1 MQIAILLYPG
11 MTTLDAIGPYEVLR
25 FMPDCDLRFVSAQP
39 GPIVTDSGILVLGA
53 THSYDETPN
62 PDVVLV
68 PGSEAHTATAMAD
81 KKLVDWVKTAH
92 EGSQYTLSV
101 CSGSLILGAAGIL
114 EGHPATTHWI
124 AQDRLRLFGAIS
136 KPDERIV
143 QSGKIITAS
152 GVSAGIDLGLY
163 LVGELCGRERA
174 ERIQLLIEYDPQPPF
189 DAGHPKKAS
198 ESVFAAAREEML
210 ARSKNPRD
218 LISIPLVLWRRVIRK
233 IRRKKEGKRK
243 KAQQVAPPDA
253 PASRR

>member
-53 THSYDETPN
+53 THSYEETPN

-81 KKLVDWVKTAH
+81 KKIVDWLKNAH

-163 LVGELCGRERA
+163 LVGEVCGRERA

-198 ESVFAAAREEML
+198 EMILAAAREEML
-210 ARSKNPRD
+210 ARSKNPRN
-218 LISIPLVLWRRVIRK
+218 LISIPLVLWRRAIRK
-233 IRRKKEGKRK
+233 IRRKKEGKEK

-253 PASRR
+253 PESPR